1 MRRALIIYLV
11 VYYVLVAG
19 AVATLWRSGLIAHL
33 DRGWTYAVI
42 ALAVAS
48 GGLLWA
54 LSRK

>member
-11 VYYVLVAG
+11 LYSLLVAG

-42 ALAVAS
+42 ALAVAL
-48 GGLLWA
+48 GVLLWG